1 MRRGNKMED
10 TSSIIISVVVPL
22 YNKEES
28 IDSAISSILA
38 QDCRVSFEIVVI
50 DDGSTDKSAEI
61 VHQLAARHN
70 NIKYVFQDNAGP
82 SSARNKGI
90 DVANGEWIVFQDAD
104 DVFLPGALQ
113 VLYDTATREKD
124 ISFACAN
131 FYIIRENG
139 TKHVPFPKIKTAVS
153 DRPLCLMA
161 FERIFPRQGA
171 FIFNKKRMPEF
182 RFNSQYRRFEDYD
195 ILLSYF
201 RTNPKI
207 SISSRYVMCYRQ
219 KYAIASNSLDSEQ
232 DFMCHLNFSNKS
244 FFEKILLGHLL
255 RHAIRLYPKLKK
267 QYTDE
272 FFWCILAF
280 ILSIHNRITAKI
292 FRSFLANEPRGVS
305 N

>member
-1 MRRGNKMED
+1 MED

-28 IDSAISSILA
+28 IHSAISSILA
-38 QDCRVSFEIVVI
+38 QDCRVPFEIVVV
-50 DDGSTDKSAEI
+50 DDGSTDRSAEI
-61 VHQLAARHN
+61 VHRIASGHN
-70 NIKYVFQDNAGP
+70 NIRYVFQDNAGP

-90 DVANGEWIVFQDAD
+90 DAANGEWIVFQDAD

-113 VLYDTATREKD
+113 VLFDTATREND

-139 TKHVPFPKIKTAVS
+139 SRHVPFPKIKTAVS
-153 DRPLCLMA
+153 DHPLSLMA

-171 FIFNKKRMPEF
+171 FIFNKKAMPDF
-182 RFNSQYRRFEDYD
+182 RFNPRYRRFEDYD

-201 RTNPKI
+201 RTNPRI

-219 KYAIASNSLDSEQ
+219 KYAIASNSLDGKQ

-255 RHAIRLYPKLKK
+255 RHAVRLYPELKK

-272 FFWCILAF
+272 FFWCFLAF
-280 ILSIHNRITAKI
+280 VLSIHNRITARI
-292 FRSFLANEPRGVS
+292 FRSFPGHEPEAVS